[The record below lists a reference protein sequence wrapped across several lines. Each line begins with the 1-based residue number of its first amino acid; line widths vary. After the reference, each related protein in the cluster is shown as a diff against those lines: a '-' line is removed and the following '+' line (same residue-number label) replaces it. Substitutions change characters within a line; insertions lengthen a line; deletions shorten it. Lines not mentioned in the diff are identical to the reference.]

1 MPLVLQPKC
10 STSVFSVFCDVNY
23 LDRKASLLYI
33 QSVPRFSTPL
43 LMSGKCLLC
52 VRWMLAVAMF
62 SAHPETLVLIDLGT
76 RKGRKFLHRAEYYP
90 ESGLFIF
97 KLQRW
102 SLSFCLHRVT
112 DCPPSC
118 SPSFHSSGINS
129 YPPCV
134 GTQGTL
140 CASASLGRRLWFTR
154 FDQSPTS
161 SLDWTWLTTK
171 CTCYESFSCRDANKC
186 FPYTGF
192 DRLNKGQFW
201 VQPLELMCL
210 FIFLTGYRCQTHD
223 WPQSSHTIVNSDLGD
238 DS

>member
-52 VRWMLAVAMF
+52 VRWMLAIAMF

-161 SLDWTWLTTK
+161 SLDWTWLTTNVRAMRAFPAEMQISAFPTQGLIDLTK
-171 CTCYESFSCRDANKC
+171 DNSEFSL
-186 FPYTGF
+186 
-192 DRLNKGQFW
+192 LN
-201 VQPLELMCL
+201 
-210 FIFLTGYRCQTHD
+210 
-223 WPQSSHTIVNSDLGD
+223 
-238 DS
+238 